1 MARVLEDDAK
11 RLLVSAGL
19 VVPKSERV
27 PSASEA
33 AQCAARLGG
42 RAVVKALV
50 PTGRRGKAGAV
61 RQCASPR
68 EVQRAA
74 GELLGSMVGPYPVEM
89 VLVEEWVEIQRE
101 LYLALEIAS
110 GRPEYSLLMST
121 DGGVEIESR
130 PDSVTRVALDPTHLP
145 ADAELAELWDGL
157 GITVASGQLG
167 RITHAALQLFVERD
181 LTLLE
186 INPLAILPGGA
197 VSCVG
202 ALMAV
207 DDNALA
213 RQPDLAGIAVEGS
226 ERAWRPE
233 TVLEARV
240 TAIAADSSQR
250 GSARYLELE
259 GGNIGFLCGGGGAS
273 LLLFDALVAAGGSPA
288 NYSEFGGNPT
298 EQRVYGLTRVVLD
311 KPGVEGLFVGHNLT
325 NNTQVDVVAG
335 GIVRALR
342 DAALAEPFPVVARE
356 AGLHDDEGRR
366 ILEEAGIMYL
376 GEETSLNAAADI
388 MLAAMREVGLA

>member
-11 RLLVSAGL
+11 RLLASAGL
-19 VVPKSERV
+19 RV
-27 PSASEA
+27 PEHGRASSATA
-33 AQCAARLGG
+33 AGELASGLGG

-61 RQCASPR
+61 RLCASSL
-68 EVQRAA
+68 EAERAA
-74 GELLGSMVGPYPVEM
+74 GELIGSFVGPYPVEM
-89 VLVEEWVEIQRE
+89 VLVEEWVEIERE
-101 LYLALEIAS
+101 LYLAFEIAR
-110 GRPEYSLLMST
+110 GRPAYTLLMSA
-121 DGGVEIESR
+121 DGGVEIESQ
-130 PDSVTRVALDPTHLP
+130 PELVSRVPFDPNQLSTES
-145 ADAELAELWDGL
+145 ELAMLWTRL
-157 GITVASGQLG
+157 GMAALSSELG
-167 RITHAALQLFVERD
+167 RITHAALHLFIERD

-186 INPLAILPGGA
+186 INPLAALPDGE

-202 ALMAV
+202 ALMAI

-213 RQPDLAGIAVEGS
+213 RQPDVAQVAIEGS

-240 TAIAADSSQR
+240 TSINADRSQR

-298 EQRVYGLTRVVLD
+298 EQRVYDLTRVVLD
-311 KPGVEGLFVGHNLT
+311 KRGVQGLFVGHNLT
-325 NNTQVDVVAG
+325 NNTQVDVVAAG
-335 GIVRALR
+335 VTRALR
-342 DAALAEPFPVVARE
+342 DAAQSEPFPVVARE
-356 AGLHDDEGRR
+356 AGLHDEEGRR
-366 ILEEAGIMYL
+366 IFEDAGVTYF
-376 GEETSLNAAADI
+376 GEETSLNAAADA
-388 MLAAMREVGLA
+388 MVSAMRKAGLA